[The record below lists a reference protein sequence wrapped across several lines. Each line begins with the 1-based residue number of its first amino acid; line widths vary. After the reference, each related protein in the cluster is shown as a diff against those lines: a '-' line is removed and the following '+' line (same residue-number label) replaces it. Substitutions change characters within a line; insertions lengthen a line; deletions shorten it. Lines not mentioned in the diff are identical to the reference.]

1 MKQASTHQAAI
12 HSICV
17 GRSKPAS
24 ISQPVMPGPVAVAK
38 TIADTVI
45 ARMPPRLA

>member
-1 MKQASTHQAAI
+1 MAI
-12 HSICV
+12 WRMMSIV
-17 GRSKPAS
+17 G
-24 ISQPVMPGPVAVAK
+24 QPVMPGAAAVAK